1 MVQSRHFEMA
11 LSREE
16 FLRLLPKAVPTPFAE
31 GPEGT
36 FRPADGAARWTL
48 RLVPLAP
55 LHLGGLD
62 LPRHRV
68 ELGLEGL
75 DEPAAEA
82 FLARFHRGFQRGG
95 G

>member
-1 MVQSRHFEMA
+1 MDHHLEMT

-16 FLRLLPKAVPTPFAE
+16 FLRLLPGGVGLAFTIGKE
-31 GPEGT
+31 GAFQGCDGPLQWRIHLRPLPE
-36 FRPADGAARWTL
+36 L
-48 RLVPLAP
+48 RLGSVC
-55 LHLGGLD
+55 

-68 ELGLEGL
+68 EIHL
-75 DEPAAEA
+75 DGCSEDEAAA